1 MATFIP
7 SQYKGFQ
14 NPPVNEISGLSPLQ
28 LALLYYV
35 QQGQQSPFFVNRDWL
50 QALKTF
56 ADSGVVDPKVI
67 GGTGPIITRG
77 DDVYTIEPKPD
88 CGPDDTDRYDLL
100 YRGKS
105 SNLFPTDQYWQCST
119 DQLIRGGSAAD
130 GAGGPWATGGI
141 DGPASNPVNGV
152 DRPDPVVANV
162 NLAYSLPADTTNS
175 ALYGL
180 MQQQAATTLS
190 GYADDKTQNEIQS
203 NLFGNAM
210 PTYVQ
215 GIT

>member
-7 SQYKGFQ
+7 QQYKGFQ
-14 NPPVNEISGLSPLQ
+14 TPPVNEISGLSPLQ

-56 ADSGVVDPKVI
+56 ADSGVVNSSVI
-67 GGTGPIITRG
+67 GGSGPIVTRG

-88 CGPDDTDRYDLL
+88 CGPDDTDRYDLM
-100 YRGKS
+100 YKGKV
-105 SNLFPTDQYWQCST
+105 SNLFPDNEFWRCSP
-119 DQLIRGGSAAD
+119 DQLVRGGSSAD

-152 DRPDPVVANV
+152 NRPDPVYANV
-162 NLAYSLPADTTNS
+162 VSAYALPTDTTNS
-175 ALYGL
+175 ALYNYL
-180 MQQQAATTLS
+180 QQQALTTI
-190 GYADDKTQNEIQS
+190 ADVDANKSFEEIQTD
-203 NLFGNAM
+203 LFGNNRPM
-210 PTYVQ
+210 YIQ
-215 GIT
+215 GMT